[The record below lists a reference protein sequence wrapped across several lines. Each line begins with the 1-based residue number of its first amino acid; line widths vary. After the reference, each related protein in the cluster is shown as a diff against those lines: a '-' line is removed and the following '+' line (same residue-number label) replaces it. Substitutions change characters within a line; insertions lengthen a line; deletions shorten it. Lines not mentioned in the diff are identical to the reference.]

1 VKTAVRTS
9 CELAIVGWWPPA
21 GPARRDRIGS
31 LLLAGRGP
39 DGRLTL
45 VGQVASGLSDVE
57 RRRLYALL
65 VKIPRARP
73 QVAHEKQIRGVHWV
87 DPVYTGEV
95 AFREYIPGRGLRHPS
110 WKGLRDTI
118 GAALDGWNSGMS
130 LRKRRYPALY
140 STAEQCISPLP

>member
-45 VGQVASGLSDVE
+45 VGQVASGFSDVE

-95 AFREYIPGRGLRHPS
+95 AFREYVPGRGLRHPS
-110 WKGLRDTI
+110 WKGLRDN
-118 GAALDGWNSGMS
+118 AADTVGMPPAVDSGDGVSA
-130 LRKRRYPALY
+130 PP
-140 STAEQCISPLP
+140 ED

>member
-1 VKTAVRTS
+1 M
-9 CELAIVGWWPPA
+9 
-21 GPARRDRIGS
+21 
-31 LLLAGRGP
+31 AGRGP

-45 VGQVASGLSDVE
+45 VGQVASGFSDVE

-95 AFREYIPGRGLRHPS
+95 AFREYVPGRGLSSFLERTARHRS
-110 WKGLRDTI
+110 RHRRDAT
-118 GAALDGWNSGMS
+118 
-130 LRKRRYPALY
+130 RR
-140 STAEQCISPLP
+140 